1 MKKRIAA
8 LFTAAFTVLGLS
20 IQHPAM
26 AAAPQRYTPKSG
38 GFTMTIPPG
47 STELYHTTTGVRFKV
62 GEDFLISADLYTLP
76 SFISVPMKQY
86 SGEQKRELSKFL
98 KKIQDDQDNTIV
110 GMDDKATGQT
120 TDKAALLRDKLHG
133 KKNNPSAQ
141 LEKEMQAGCYDFR
154 SVPKDPEKTRRPFII
169 GRAYQT
175 QKNNLCVVTV
185 RTTQANEEAGKEALK
200 AITKD
205 LDLKKIHYTDENI
218 LTDPNLGFQMEIP
231 SGWRIYTLRADNVLF
246 GRSLSSVHTDSMM
259 IRRLSDD
266 SFKELGSATKATI
279 NEAEKNFIEKI
290 TSYTPNITM
299 RADNVLFGR
308 SLSSVHTDSMMIRRL
323 SDDSFKELG
332 SATKATINEA
342 EKNFIEKITSYTPNI
357 TILHHEP
364 IIVGDLRGSL
374 SQSTDNEDLKKVFLL
389 NAYLLNPQGEGY
401 VIHFQTDDT
410 INYDLK
416 LSAFKRAVQSFTL
429 LGQKK
434 KST

>member
-290 TSYTPNITM
+290 TSYTPNIT
-299 RADNVLFGR
+299 
-308 SLSSVHTDSMMIRRL
+308 
-323 SDDSFKELG
+323 
-332 SATKATINEA
+332 
-342 EKNFIEKITSYTPNI
+342 
-357 TILHHEP
+357 ILHHEP

-416 LSAFKRAVQSFTL
+416 LSAFKRAVQSCTL

>member
-218 LTDPNLGFQMEIP
+218 LTDPNLGFQMEIL
-231 SGWRIYTLRADNVLF
+231 SGWRIYTL
-246 GRSLSSVHTDSMM
+246 
-259 IRRLSDD
+259 
-266 SFKELGSATKATI
+266 
-279 NEAEKNFIEKI
+279 
-290 TSYTPNITM
+290 

-364 IIVGDLRGSL
+364 IIVGDLRGSF

>member
-175 QKNNLCVVTV
+175 QNNNLCVVTV

-231 SGWRIYTLRADNVLF
+231 SGWRIYTL
-246 GRSLSSVHTDSMM
+246 
-259 IRRLSDD
+259 
-266 SFKELGSATKATI
+266 
-279 NEAEKNFIEKI
+279 
-290 TSYTPNITM
+290 

>member
-290 TSYTPNITM
+290 TSYTPNIT
-299 RADNVLFGR
+299 
-308 SLSSVHTDSMMIRRL
+308 
-323 SDDSFKELG
+323 
-332 SATKATINEA
+332 
-342 EKNFIEKITSYTPNI
+342 
-357 TILHHEP
+357 ILHHEP

-416 LSAFKRAVQSFTL
+416 LSAFKRAVQSFIHFL
-429 LGQKK
+429 VKK
-434 KST
+434 RNQLKNGYNPGTA

>member
-133 KKNNPSAQ
+133 KKNDPSAQ

-290 TSYTPNITM
+290 TSYTPNIT
-299 RADNVLFGR
+299 
-308 SLSSVHTDSMMIRRL
+308 
-323 SDDSFKELG
+323 
-332 SATKATINEA
+332 
-342 EKNFIEKITSYTPNI
+342 
-357 TILHHEP
+357 ILHHEP

>member
-154 SVPKDPEKTRRPFII
+154 SIPKDPEKTRRPFII

-218 LTDPNLGFQMEIP
+218 LTVPNLGFQMEIP
-231 SGWRIYTLRADNVLF
+231 SGWRIYTL
-246 GRSLSSVHTDSMM
+246 
-259 IRRLSDD
+259 
-266 SFKELGSATKATI
+266 
-279 NEAEKNFIEKI
+279 
-290 TSYTPNITM
+290 

>member
-218 LTDPNLGFQMEIP
+218 LTVPNLGFQMEIP

-290 TSYTPNITM
+290 TSYT
-299 RADNVLFGR
+299 
-308 SLSSVHTDSMMIRRL
+308 H
-323 SDDSFKELG
+323 
-332 SATKATINEA
+332 
-342 EKNFIEKITSYTPNI
+342 NI

>member
-8 LFTAAFTVLGLS
+8 LFTAAFTVLGLG

-205 LDLKKIHYTDENI
+205 LDLKNIHYTDENI
-218 LTDPNLGFQMEIP
+218 LTVPNLGFQMEIP
-231 SGWRIYTLRADNVLF
+231 SGWRIYTL
-246 GRSLSSVHTDSMM
+246 
-259 IRRLSDD
+259 
-266 SFKELGSATKATI
+266 
-279 NEAEKNFIEKI
+279 
-290 TSYTPNITM
+290 

>member
-62 GEDFLISADLYTLP
+62 GEDFLISANLYTLP

-120 TDKAALLRDKLHG
+120 TDKAALLRDKLHA

-218 LTDPNLGFQMEIP
+218 LTVPNLGFQMEIP
-231 SGWRIYTLRADNVLF
+231 SGWRIYTL
-246 GRSLSSVHTDSMM
+246 
-259 IRRLSDD
+259 
-266 SFKELGSATKATI
+266 
-279 NEAEKNFIEKI
+279 
-290 TSYTPNITM
+290 

>member
-1 MKKRIAA
+1 MLSDFPGPKGEGREVKKRIAA
-8 LFTAAFTVLGLS
+8 LFTAAFTVLSLS

-218 LTDPNLGFQMEIP
+218 LTVPNLGFQMEIP

-279 NEAEKNFIEKI
+279 NE
-290 TSYTPNITM
+290 
-299 RADNVLFGR
+299 V
-308 SLSSVHTDSMMIRRL
+308 
-323 SDDSFKELG
+323 
-332 SATKATINEA
+332 

>member
-86 SGEQKRELSKFL
+86 SGEQKRELSKLL

-290 TSYTPNITM
+290 TSYTPNIT
-299 RADNVLFGR
+299 
-308 SLSSVHTDSMMIRRL
+308 
-323 SDDSFKELG
+323 
-332 SATKATINEA
+332 
-342 EKNFIEKITSYTPNI
+342 
-357 TILHHEP
+357 ILHHEP

>member
-47 STELYHTTTGVRFKV
+47 STELYHTTTSVRFKV

-290 TSYTPNITM
+290 TSYTPNIT
-299 RADNVLFGR
+299 
-308 SLSSVHTDSMMIRRL
+308 
-323 SDDSFKELG
+323 
-332 SATKATINEA
+332 
-342 EKNFIEKITSYTPNI
+342 
-357 TILHHEP
+357 ILHHEP

>member
-218 LTDPNLGFQMEIP
+218 LTVPNLGFQMEIP
-231 SGWRIYTLRADNVLF
+231 SGWRIYTLRADNV
-246 GRSLSSVHTDSMM
+246 V
-259 IRRLSDD
+259 
-266 SFKELGSATKATI
+266 
-279 NEAEKNFIEKI
+279 
-290 TSYTPNITM
+290 
-299 RADNVLFGR
+299 FGR

>member
-175 QKNNLCVVTV
+175 QKNNLCVITV

-231 SGWRIYTLRADNVLF
+231 SGWRIYTL
-246 GRSLSSVHTDSMM
+246 
-259 IRRLSDD
+259 
-266 SFKELGSATKATI
+266 
-279 NEAEKNFIEKI
+279 
-290 TSYTPNITM
+290 

>member
-8 LFTAAFTVLGLS
+8 LFTAAFTVLSLS

-200 AITKD
+200 AITKN

-218 LTDPNLGFQMEIP
+218 LTVPNLGFQMEIP
-231 SGWRIYTLRADNVLF
+231 SGWRIYTL
-246 GRSLSSVHTDSMM
+246 
-259 IRRLSDD
+259 
-266 SFKELGSATKATI
+266 
-279 NEAEKNFIEKI
+279 
-290 TSYTPNITM
+290 

-434 KST
+434 EINLRTDTIPERLRKRGFRDFFTAFIFILFYIIYIIGRKNFCLKNAFSVPHVLSCVQF

>member
-290 TSYTPNITM
+290 TSYTPNIT
-299 RADNVLFGR
+299 
-308 SLSSVHTDSMMIRRL
+308 
-323 SDDSFKELG
+323 
-332 SATKATINEA
+332 
-342 EKNFIEKITSYTPNI
+342 
-357 TILHHEP
+357 ILHHEP

-389 NAYLLNPQGEGY
+389 NAYLFNPQGEGY

>member
-8 LFTAAFTVLGLS
+8 LFTAAFTVLSLS

-218 LTDPNLGFQMEIP
+218 LTVPNLGFQMEIP
-231 SGWRIYTLRADNVLF
+231 SGWRIYTL
-246 GRSLSSVHTDSMM
+246 
-259 IRRLSDD
+259 
-266 SFKELGSATKATI
+266 
-279 NEAEKNFIEKI
+279 
-290 TSYTPNITM
+290 

-434 KST
+434 KSTYERIQSRNGLGKEGSGIFLRPLFLYYFT

>member
-141 LEKEMQAGCYDFR
+141 LEKEMQAGC
-154 SVPKDPEKTRRPFII
+154 
-169 GRAYQT
+169 
-175 QKNNLCVVTV
+175 L
-185 RTTQANEEAGKEALK
+185 
-200 AITKD
+200 
-205 LDLKKIHYTDENI
+205 
-218 LTDPNLGFQMEIP
+218 
-231 SGWRIYTLRADNVLF
+231 
-246 GRSLSSVHTDSMM
+246 
-259 IRRLSDD
+259 
-266 SFKELGSATKATI
+266 
-279 NEAEKNFIEKI
+279 
-290 TSYTPNITM
+290 
-299 RADNVLFGR
+299 
-308 SLSSVHTDSMMIRRL
+308 
-323 SDDSFKELG
+323 
-332 SATKATINEA
+332 
-342 EKNFIEKITSYTPNI
+342 
-357 TILHHEP
+357 
-364 IIVGDLRGSL
+364 
-374 SQSTDNEDLKKVFLL
+374 
-389 NAYLLNPQGEGY
+389 
-401 VIHFQTDDT
+401 
-410 INYDLK
+410 
-416 LSAFKRAVQSFTL
+416 
-429 LGQKK
+429 
-434 KST
+434 

>member
-218 LTDPNLGFQMEIP
+218 LTDPNLGFQMEIS
-231 SGWRIYTLRADNVLF
+231 SGWRIYTL
-246 GRSLSSVHTDSMM
+246 
-259 IRRLSDD
+259 
-266 SFKELGSATKATI
+266 
-279 NEAEKNFIEKI
+279 
-290 TSYTPNITM
+290 

>member
-1 MKKRIAA
+1 MKKWIAA

-290 TSYTPNITM
+290 TSYTPNIT
-299 RADNVLFGR
+299 
-308 SLSSVHTDSMMIRRL
+308 
-323 SDDSFKELG
+323 
-332 SATKATINEA
+332 
-342 EKNFIEKITSYTPNI
+342 
-357 TILHHEP
+357 ILHHEP

>member
-205 LDLKKIHYTDENI
+205 LDLKKIHYTDEDI

-231 SGWRIYTLRADNVLF
+231 SGWRIYTL
-246 GRSLSSVHTDSMM
+246 
-259 IRRLSDD
+259 
-266 SFKELGSATKATI
+266 
-279 NEAEKNFIEKI
+279 
-290 TSYTPNITM
+290 

>member
-218 LTDPNLGFQMEIP
+218 LTVPNLGFQMEIP
-231 SGWRIYTLRADNVLF
+231 SGWRIYTL
-246 GRSLSSVHTDSMM
+246 
-259 IRRLSDD
+259 
-266 SFKELGSATKATI
+266 
-279 NEAEKNFIEKI
+279 
-290 TSYTPNITM
+290 

-429 LGQKK
+429 LGQKRNQLK
-434 KST
+434 NGYNPGTGLGKRGFREFFLRPLFLYYFT

>member
-26 AAAPQRYTPKSG
+26 AGAPQRYTPKSG

-86 SGEQKRELSKFL
+86 SGEQKWELSKFL

-185 RTTQANEEAGKEALK
+185 RTTQANEEAGKEVLK

-218 LTDPNLGFQMEIP
+218 LTVPNLGFQMEIP
-231 SGWRIYTLRADNVLF
+231 SGWRIYTL
-246 GRSLSSVHTDSMM
+246 
-259 IRRLSDD
+259 
-266 SFKELGSATKATI
+266 
-279 NEAEKNFIEKI
+279 
-290 TSYTPNITM
+290 

>member
-26 AAAPQRYTPKSG
+26 AAAPQHYTPKSG

-290 TSYTPNITM
+290 TSYTPNIT
-299 RADNVLFGR
+299 
-308 SLSSVHTDSMMIRRL
+308 
-323 SDDSFKELG
+323 
-332 SATKATINEA
+332 
-342 EKNFIEKITSYTPNI
+342 
-357 TILHHEP
+357 ILHHEP

>member
-218 LTDPNLGFQMEIP
+218 LTVPNLGFQMEIP

-279 NEAEKNFIEKI
+279 NE
-290 TSYTPNITM
+290 
-299 RADNVLFGR
+299 V
-308 SLSSVHTDSMMIRRL
+308 
-323 SDDSFKELG
+323 
-332 SATKATINEA
+332 

>member
-120 TDKAALLRDKLHG
+120 TDKAALLHDKLHG

-290 TSYTPNITM
+290 TSYTPNIT
-299 RADNVLFGR
+299 
-308 SLSSVHTDSMMIRRL
+308 
-323 SDDSFKELG
+323 
-332 SATKATINEA
+332 
-342 EKNFIEKITSYTPNI
+342 
-357 TILHHEP
+357 ILHHEP

>member
-218 LTDPNLGFQMEIP
+218 LTDPNLGFAPPKP

-279 NEAEKNFIEKI
+279 NE
-290 TSYTPNITM
+290 
-299 RADNVLFGR
+299 V
-308 SLSSVHTDSMMIRRL
+308 
-323 SDDSFKELG
+323 
-332 SATKATINEA
+332 

>member
-290 TSYTPNITM
+290 TSYTPNIT
-299 RADNVLFGR
+299 
-308 SLSSVHTDSMMIRRL
+308 
-323 SDDSFKELG
+323 
-332 SATKATINEA
+332 
-342 EKNFIEKITSYTPNI
+342 
-357 TILHHEP
+357 ILHHEP

-434 KST
+434 VL

>member
-1 MKKRIAA
+1 MLSDFPGPKGEGREVKKRIAA

-133 KKNNPSAQ
+133 KMNNPSAQ

-290 TSYTPNITM
+290 TSYTPNIT
-299 RADNVLFGR
+299 
-308 SLSSVHTDSMMIRRL
+308 
-323 SDDSFKELG
+323 
-332 SATKATINEA
+332 
-342 EKNFIEKITSYTPNI
+342 
-357 TILHHEP
+357 ILHHEP

>member
-1 MKKRIAA
+1 M
-8 LFTAAFTVLGLS
+8 
-20 IQHPAM
+20 
-26 AAAPQRYTPKSG
+26 
-38 GFTMTIPPG
+38 
-47 STELYHTTTGVRFKV
+47 
-62 GEDFLISADLYTLP
+62 
-76 SFISVPMKQY
+76 
-86 SGEQKRELSKFL
+86 
-98 KKIQDDQDNTIV
+98 
-110 GMDDKATGQT
+110 
-120 TDKAALLRDKLHG
+120 RDKLHG

-290 TSYTPNITM
+290 TSYTPNIT
-299 RADNVLFGR
+299 
-308 SLSSVHTDSMMIRRL
+308 
-323 SDDSFKELG
+323 
-332 SATKATINEA
+332 
-342 EKNFIEKITSYTPNI
+342 
-357 TILHHEP
+357 ILHHEP

-374 SQSTDNEDLKKVFLL
+374 SQSTDNE
-389 NAYLLNPQGEGY
+389 
-401 VIHFQTDDT
+401 T
-410 INYDLK
+410 
-416 LSAFKRAVQSFTL
+416 
-429 LGQKK
+429 
-434 KST
+434 

>member
-154 SVPKDPEKTRRPFII
+154 SVPKDPEKTRRLFII

-231 SGWRIYTLRADNVLF
+231 SGWRIYTL
-246 GRSLSSVHTDSMM
+246 
-259 IRRLSDD
+259 
-266 SFKELGSATKATI
+266 
-279 NEAEKNFIEKI
+279 
-290 TSYTPNITM
+290 

>member
-290 TSYTPNITM
+290 TSYTPNIT
-299 RADNVLFGR
+299 
-308 SLSSVHTDSMMIRRL
+308 
-323 SDDSFKELG
+323 
-332 SATKATINEA
+332 
-342 EKNFIEKITSYTPNI
+342 
-357 TILHHEP
+357 ILHHEP

-401 VIHFQTDDT
+401 VIHIQTDDT

>member
-8 LFTAAFTVLGLS
+8 LFTAAFTILGLS

-246 GRSLSSVHTDSMM
+246 GRSLSSVH
-259 IRRLSDD
+259 R
-266 SFKELGSATKATI
+266 
-279 NEAEKNFIEKI
+279 
-290 TSYTPNITM
+290 
-299 RADNVLFGR
+299 
-308 SLSSVHTDSMMIRRL
+308 DSMMIRRL

>member
-290 TSYTPNITM
+290 TSYTPNI
-299 RADNVLFGR
+299 
-308 SLSSVHTDSMMIRRL
+308 S
-323 SDDSFKELG
+323 
-332 SATKATINEA
+332 
-342 EKNFIEKITSYTPNI
+342 
-357 TILHHEP
+357 ILHHEP

>member
-86 SGEQKRELSKFL
+86 SGEQKRELSIFL

-290 TSYTPNITM
+290 TSYTPNIT
-299 RADNVLFGR
+299 
-308 SLSSVHTDSMMIRRL
+308 
-323 SDDSFKELG
+323 
-332 SATKATINEA
+332 
-342 EKNFIEKITSYTPNI
+342 
-357 TILHHEP
+357 ILHHEP

>member
-290 TSYTPNITM
+290 TSYTPNIT
-299 RADNVLFGR
+299 
-308 SLSSVHTDSMMIRRL
+308 
-323 SDDSFKELG
+323 
-332 SATKATINEA
+332 
-342 EKNFIEKITSYTPNI
+342 
-357 TILHHEP
+357 ILHHEP

-429 LGQKK
+429 LGSWSKK
-434 KST
+434 EINLRTDTIPERLRKRGFRDFFYGLYFGSLSNVGVPHN